1 MNLGQGYIVT
11 TLSTSWE
18 SSLQLSLSCQKQE
31 PVLKE
36 QKRNATPDD
45 NNDSEMSRCYTC
57 NKKFKIDEDG
67 KEIAVLRTN
76 GHLRP
81 TGLCFICDNCDKLYP
96 EDIHRFITY
105 ADAWENKR
113 PMTRSEKSN
122 PNSKVGKYGNP

>member
-1 MNLGQGYIVT
+1 MPKTRASVKRAEEERA
-11 TLSTSWE
+11 SE
-18 SSLQLSLSCQKQE
+18 PSLERKASRMS
-31 PVLKE
+31 
-36 QKRNATPDD
+36 ATPDD

-81 TGLCFICDNCDKLYP
+81 TGLCFICDHCDKLYP